1 MSTLTAGT
9 AGSAGEETARDSRVG
24 KLLTD
29 LDTPQEGGGGQKEMG
44 ALGT

>member
-29 LDTPQEGGGGQKEMG
+29 LDTPQEGGGDRERGG
-44 ALGT
+44 P